1 MQKRKKIEMKT
12 HNWFFFFCY
21 FLVMFFC
28 EFFCFKCL
36 QNILNKRWGNK
47 MFILFFWNSL
57 EALWTTWLWI
67 ARCLKL
73 LFFKNWII
81 SDLIFLIILY
91 IFYCL
96 ISKSIFKTFCC
107 SFWSYFTPPV
117 YIHFQYITEYRN
129 LFWQNMSFNHATLS
143 GTIVCAMVNQLHLLL
158 IYSMILIYP

>member
-1 MQKRKKIEMKT
+1 MIF
-12 HNWFFFFCY
+12 WLCFFVIFFVSNVY
-21 FLVMFFC
+21 RISLTKG
-28 EFFCFKCL
+28 EGTKCL
-36 QNILNKRWGNK
+36 FYFFEILLRQ
-47 MFILFFWNSL
+47 
-57 EALWTTWLWI
+57 LWTTWLWI